1 MNELEKIFLAF
12 HVNGTYEFA
21 LDYVLFRNY
30 KYFTSPIGNR
40 YRIDQYYLRKYYTD
54 ISE

>member
-30 KYFTSPIGNR
+30 KYFMFPITGNR
-40 YRIDQYYLRKYYTD
+40 YRFFGCSYGG
-54 ISE
+54 EMGE